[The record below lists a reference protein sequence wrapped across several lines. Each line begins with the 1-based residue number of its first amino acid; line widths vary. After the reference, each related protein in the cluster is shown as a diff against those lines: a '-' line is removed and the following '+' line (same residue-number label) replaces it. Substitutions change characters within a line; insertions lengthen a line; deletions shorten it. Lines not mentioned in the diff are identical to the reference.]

1 MTIGQRAASP
11 PRKRL
16 FARHIAVPNEHG
28 SWVFLFSPLIIG
40 LALGGALTPASLAL
54 ILAALAAFMLRQPV
68 TIAVKVLSGRRPAGD
83 LITARL
89 WMGVYGLFLL
99 AAVAAL
105 VLLGAGYVIM
115 LAAPALPVLG
125 WHLWLVSRR
134 AERRQV
140 WVEIAGAGALALA
153 APAAYWVGQGGYQP
167 LGWLLWAVCWLQA
180 AGSIVYAYLRL
191 EQRKLTAVPDRAEQ
205 WRMARP
211 AVLVNAGILI
221 GVALLAAAGRI
232 PFLAPLAFT
241 LQPLETLWGAA
252 HPAVRVKPAIIG
264 LRQLAVSSLFTV
276 LFVAL
281 WLAG

>member
-1 MTIGQRAASP
+1 MTTGQRTLTP
-11 PRKRL
+11 PRKKT
-16 FARHIAVPNEHG
+16 FARHVAVPNEHG

-40 LALGGALTPASLAL
+40 LALGGTIGAASLVM

-68 TIAVKVLSGRRPAGD
+68 TIAVKAISGRRPAGD
-83 LITARL
+83 LALARL
-89 WMGVYGLFLL
+89 WIGVYGLVLL
-99 AAVAAL
+99 AAVIGL
-105 VLLGAGYVIM
+105 VLLDAGYVVW

-134 AERRQV
+134 AERRQL

-153 APAAYWVGQGGYQP
+153 APAAYWVGRGGYQP
-167 LGWLLWAVCWLQA
+167 LGWLLWALCWLQA

-191 EQRKLTAVPDRAEQ
+191 EQRKLTAAPDRAEQ

-221 GVALLAAAGRI
+221 AAALLAAAGQI
-232 PFLAPLAFT
+232 PSLVPLAYT
-241 LQPLETLWGAA
+241 LQPLETLWGAT
-252 HPAVRVKPAIIG
+252 HPAVRVKPTIIG

-276 LFVAL
+276 LFVVL